1 MLRYLSIRRYLPRW
15 LRSEAGEFY
24 LNALSLMAAAAELT
38 YWAAHH
44 W

>member
-1 MLRYLSIRRYLPRW
+1 MLRYLSIRRYLPGW

-24 LNALSLMAAAAELT
+24 LDALSFVAAAAELT
-38 YWAAHH
+38 YWVAHH